1 MSLKARTTK
10 NNRLNLATTPINVKK
25 LCSNA
30 VKIEANIL
38 PVVIKS
44 VKKNDV
50 IALETVL
57 VKSISEQWLAL
68 FKDDEKDCKEQVASV
83 VFKTFSAWKSFRK
96 LQSCWYLAYQDTCI
110 PNIWLSWC
118 KDKQWDRLLMTWLHR
133 QSRLDGLLKTQ

>member
-1 MSLKARTTK
+1 MKARTTK
-10 NNRLNLATTPINVKK
+10 NNRLNLATTPINVTK

-30 VKIEANIL
+30 VKIEGNIL

-83 VFKTFSAWKSFRK
+83 VFKTFSA
-96 LQSCWYLAYQDTCI
+96 
-110 PNIWLSWC
+110 
-118 KDKQWDRLLMTWLHR
+118 
-133 QSRLDGLLKTQ
+133 